1 MPLPDRRRSGREG
14 SQAAHGDLPRP
25 LRAPR
30 RPAPRRGG
38 GPGDTGTPRR
48 GTPPGQGPGQELTT
62 PTPPTDHPFLVA
74 EGLLSLSDIDGRFG
88 PDAASATRK
97 WQSRHGPTAD
107 GWVGDATW
115 SKADDRMYGDGFERA
130 EAAIRNGRE
139 GSVGFIRGNSDD
151 PGDSADGGAYEQ
163 AGAPGDRLLV
173 TGSR

>member
-1 MPLPDRRRSGREG
+1 M
-14 SQAAHGDLPRP
+14 
-25 LRAPR
+25 
-30 RPAPRRGG
+30 
-38 GPGDTGTPRR
+38 
-48 GTPPGQGPGQELTT
+48 
-62 PTPPTDHPFLVA
+62 A
-74 EGLLSLSDIDGRFG
+74 EGLLSLSGIDGRFG

-97 WQSRHGPTAD
+97 WQSRYGPTAD

-115 SKADDRMYGDGFERA
+115 SKADDRMYGDGLERA

-163 AGAPGDRLLV
+163 ADAPGDRLLV